1 MRGPATAVIPDRV
14 IAKPPSAELR
24 PNQTDQ
30 DSLPPYEILDE
41 ILEKL
46 VEDEGSV
53 EDCVALGHDRTL
65 VRKVESLL
73 YGAEWKRFQAAPG
86 TRLSRRAFW
95 LDRRYPLANRW
106 RDPG

>member
-1 MRGPATAVIPDRV
+1 MACCA
-14 IAKPPSAELR
+14 APSAELR
-24 PNQTDQ
+24 AKQRDD
-30 DSLPPYEILDE
+30 DSLPPYEVLDA

-53 EDCVALGHDRTL
+53 ADCVALGFERAM
-65 VRKVESLL
+65 VKKVEALL

-95 LDRRYPLANRW
+95 LDRRYPIVNGW
-106 RDPG
+106 RDGA